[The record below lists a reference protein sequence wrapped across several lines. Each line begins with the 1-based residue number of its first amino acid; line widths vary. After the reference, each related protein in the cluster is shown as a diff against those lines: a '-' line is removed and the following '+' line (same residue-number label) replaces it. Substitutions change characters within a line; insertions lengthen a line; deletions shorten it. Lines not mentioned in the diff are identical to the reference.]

1 MNINK
6 KLLGAYSYV
15 FDTPEGETVLKDL
28 MEVCGWEAFTDTSD
42 PVSMAYK
49 NGKRDT
55 YLYLI
60 TMMKE
65 TKEK

>member
-15 FDTPEGETVLKDL
+15 FDTPEGEAVLNDL

-42 PVSMAYK
+42 PVNMAYK

-60 TMMKE
+60 TMIKG